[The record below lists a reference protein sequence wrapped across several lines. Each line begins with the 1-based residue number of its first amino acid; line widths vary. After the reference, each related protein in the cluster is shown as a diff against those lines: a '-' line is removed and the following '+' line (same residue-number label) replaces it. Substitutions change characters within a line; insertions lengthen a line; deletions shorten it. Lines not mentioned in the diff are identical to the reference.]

1 MLKQMRGKARMA
13 DFLPFRDRALNKDG
27 AGMGPQPTAPVTFPS
42 PLSARGG
49 RGCCRLGR
57 CGPRPA
63 RRGRLRD
70 AGPVVS
76 LRPGRD
82 IRLLRTPRARSVAS
96 PGPAPPAGDPSGS
109 ARLRPAARPPAPLGS
124 ALALAF

>member
-1 MLKQMRGKARMA
+1 MHGKARMA
-13 DFLPFRDRALNKDG
+13 DFLPFRDRALHKDG
-27 AGMGPQPTAPVTFPS
+27 AGMGPQPPAPVTFPS

-57 CGPRPA
+57 CGRRPPR
-63 RRGRLRD
+63 RERLRD

-76 LRPGRD
+76 LRPGPD
-82 IRLLRTPRARSVAS
+82 IRLPRTPRARSAAS

-109 ARLRPAARPPAPLGS
+109 ARPRPAARPPAPLGS